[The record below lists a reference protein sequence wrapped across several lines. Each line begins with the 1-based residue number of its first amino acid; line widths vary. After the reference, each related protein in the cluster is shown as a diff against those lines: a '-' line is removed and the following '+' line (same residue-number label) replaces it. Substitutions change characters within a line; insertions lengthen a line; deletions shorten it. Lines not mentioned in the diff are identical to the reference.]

1 MLLLLLTPVNNIAD
15 KEAYE
20 KSPKIKKKI
29 RKRAMNEIDA
39 SERDANMG
47 NLALARFRHEIADR
61 AIEKI

>member
-1 MLLLLLTPVNNIAD
+1 MR
-15 KEAYE
+15 
-20 KSPKIKKKI
+20 KSSKIKKEL

-47 NLALARFRHEIADR
+47 NLALARFRHKIADR

>member
-1 MLLLLLTPVNNIAD
+1 MR
-15 KEAYE
+15 
-20 KSPKIKKKI
+20 KSSKIKKEL

-47 NLALARFRHEIADR
+47 ILALARFRHKIADR